1 MERRFTTEGWALPA
15 RFAAMSVNWRHLG
28 SILLSV
34 IGSTLIARGEVL
46 AQQKVSVDLSP
57 LVAKSTVTSHTD
69 PAKEISVILVL
80 PLSDLKGATDYAQRV
95 NTPKDEFFGK
105 YLTPSEFAASYGG
118 SEADY
123 NSLESWAKTNGLK
136 VSQRSVSRTTLTV
149 RGTVA
154 KFEALFNTQI
164 NNYRSPD
171 GKAFYSASSK
181 PTIPSGIPTTVIGII
196 GLSSTTQFAPLAK
209 VFKMLGET
217 PAEKP
222 VTNTAGGTGPG
233 GAYSAADLRTAY
245 NIPSHLGA
253 GTPQTV
259 AVFEQGGFD
268 PNDVQQYLATNKL
281 PSVSVKARNVNGYGG
296 GINDPGVELEAVLD
310 IDMIIGINPAAKE
323 VLVYEDGD
331 DPFGVALIDALTDVA
346 GDNLAQT
353 LSISYG
359 TDEAI
364 QGNAQIAAE
373 GQVLV
378 QLAAQGQTVLVSAGD
393 NGAYGRSGF
402 GLNASDPGAQPF
414 VTSVG
419 GTTLFTGPNESY
431 IEEEVWNLL
440 LGGLGATGGGV
451 SAFWPIPS
459 WQFETDL
466 SGNKVS
472 VAVTNGGSS
481 TNRNFPDIAA
491 VGNPATGVAVY
502 SALNGGWI
510 QIGGTSVSAPIWA
523 GYVSILDAARR
534 TTGLGKIGFFN
545 PTLYNLAET
554 HFGVAHDISSGSNG
568 NVTFFG
574 IPGYNAGL
582 FYDNCSGWG
591 SIWGESCASILLST
605 PTKTGTRPA
614 GFGGISGTAQITTA
628 KVSWAPSNGA
638 TGYLIQ
644 VSPTNNST
652 VDNYVSK
659 STSVA
664 LTGLAPKT
672 SYVVAVVA
680 LNPSG
685 ARQAANVIFLTTN

>member
-1 MERRFTTEGWALPA
+1 MEGLFNTEGWALPA
-15 RFAAMSVNWRHLG
+15 RFASVSAKWRHLG
-28 SILLSV
+28 SIVLGV
-34 IGSTLIARGEVL
+34 IGSTVIAQGQVL
-46 AQQKVSVDLSP
+46 AQKQPSIDLSP
-57 LVAKSTVTSHTD
+57 LVAKSTVTSHTA

-80 PLSDLKGATDYAQRV
+80 PLSDLKGATDYAERV
-95 NTPKDEFFGK
+95 NTAHDALFGK
-105 YLTPSEFAASYGG
+105 DLTPQEFAATYGG
-118 SEADY
+118 RETDY
-123 NSLESWAKTNGLK
+123 NSLKSWAKTNGLK
-136 VSQRSVSRTTLTV
+136 VSQESVSRTTLTV

-154 KFEALFNTQI
+154 QFEALFKTQI

-171 GKAFYSASSK
+171 GKEFYSASSK
-181 PTIPSGIPTTVIGII
+181 PTIPSSIPATVIGVI
-196 GLSSTTQFAPLAK
+196 GLSSTTQFAPLSK
-209 VFKMLGET
+209 VFKTLGET

-222 VTNTAGGTGPG
+222 VTDTAGGTGPG

-245 NIPSHLGA
+245 SIPSHLGV

-268 PNDVQQYLATNKL
+268 PNDVQKYLATNKL
-281 PSVSVKARNVNGYGG
+281 PSVPVKARNVNGYGG
-296 GINDPGVELEAVLD
+296 GVNDQGVELEAVLD
-310 IDMIIGINPAAKE
+310 IDMVIGINPAVKE

-373 GQVLV
+373 NQVLV
-378 QLAAQGQTVLVSAGD
+378 QLAAQGQTVLVSSGD
-393 NGAYGRSGF
+393 NGAYGRSGN

-431 IEEEVWNLL
+431 IVEEVWNLL
-440 LGGLGATGGGV
+440 LSSLGATGGGV

-472 VAVTNGGSS
+472 VAVSNGGSS

-523 GYVSILDAARR
+523 GYVSILDSARR

-545 PTLYNLAET
+545 PTLYNLAEKN
-554 HFGVAHDISSGSNG
+554 FGIAHDITSGSNG
-568 NVTFFG
+568 NATFFG
-574 IPGYNAGL
+574 TPGYNAGF

-591 SIWGESCASILLST
+591 SIWGESCASKLLLT
-605 PTKTGTRPA
+605 PTQTGTRPA
-614 GFGGISGTAQITTA
+614 SFGGISGTAQITTA
-628 KVSWAPSNGA
+628 KVSWAPSSGA

-644 VSPTNNST
+644 VSPTNGST

-659 STSVA
+659 TTSVE
-664 LTGLAPKT
+664 LTGLTPKT
-672 SYVVAVVA
+672 SYVVSILA

-685 ARQAANVIFLTTN
+685 SRQAVNVIFLTTN